1 MLVVHSDQPFSK
13 SLPLKRGLTDFD
25 NQEELKELREN
36 LVEVEAKRNFIINRI
51 GDLAKK
57 FPRTAYDKTC
67 SNNNPKLNEIELVE
81 KVNIRHKIKD
91 NENFLD
97 AKQNRLNI
105 IVKEDRKNKRDMYHL
120 ARLTRKIDTIRKQTS
135 DKKDALSKINVE
147 KSKRVDYLHEYG
159 AQVKEDQ
166 KESVKKA
173 HSKILEKKLGNFY
186 TQKNDSALNHQ
197 LILHQKKQHELER
210 LKKCNFIK
218 YQTNIAKIRMD
229 SVLKDRLESIND
241 RLTKEKKI
249 YKIKSVRQQSKMDKI
264 SSNTD
269 IAYNMWSNSSNI
281 KKDALVAYTGLF
293 PEGKSVEI
301 GCISK
306 STKKLSKSVT
316 RSKLQDSRS
325 KFDINSSM
333 HTFSSMKRNCQQVS
347 KSQFIKQSVAYDLQE
362 FKAKNS
368 RQNSINEQNSE
379 NNKEFNE
386 EL

>member
-1 MLVVHSDQPFSK
+1 
-13 SLPLKRGLTDFD
+13 
-25 NQEELKELREN
+25 
-36 LVEVEAKRNFIINRI
+36 
-51 GDLAKK
+51 
-57 FPRTAYDKTC
+57 
-67 SNNNPKLNEIELVE
+67 
-81 KVNIRHKIKD
+81 
-91 NENFLD
+91 
-97 AKQNRLNI
+97 
-105 IVKEDRKNKRDMYHL
+105 MYHI

-147 KSKRVDYLHEYG
+147 RSKRVDYLHEYG
-159 AQVKEDQ
+159 AIVKEDQ

-269 IAYNMWSNSSNI
+269 IAYNMWSNSSCI
-281 KKDALVAYTGLF
+281 KKEALDMYTGLF

-306 STKKLSKSVT
+306 SQKNLSKSVT
-316 RSKLQDSRS
+316 RSKL
-325 KFDINSSM
+325 
-333 HTFSSMKRNCQQVS
+333 
-347 KSQFIKQSVAYDLQE
+347 
-362 FKAKNS
+362 
-368 RQNSINEQNSE
+368 
-379 NNKEFNE
+379 
-386 EL
+386 